1 MVSEICFEC
10 LKETLSGGERLER
23 KKFIISKDLEL
34 CENCGRYKQVVI
46 AQRDKYYY
54 LRRFKVPIISADIV
68 LLPVTVVVLLLYRAI
83 WKRKLD
89 NKNKDSSLRSE

>member
-1 MVSEICFEC
+1 MSEICFEC
-10 LKETLSGGERLER
+10 LEETLSGAVRLER

-34 CENCGRYKQVVI
+34 CENCGKYKQVVI

-54 LRRFKVPIISADIV
+54 FHRFKVPIISVAIA
-68 LLPVTVVVLLLYRAI
+68 LLPVTVVALLLYRAI

>member
-1 MVSEICFEC
+1 MSEICFEC
-10 LKETLSGGERLER
+10 LNETLGGKLE
-23 KKFIISKDLEL
+23 KTELIISKDLEL

-46 AQRDKYYY
+46 AQRDKYFY
-54 LRRFKVPIISADIV
+54 LRRFKVPIISAAIV